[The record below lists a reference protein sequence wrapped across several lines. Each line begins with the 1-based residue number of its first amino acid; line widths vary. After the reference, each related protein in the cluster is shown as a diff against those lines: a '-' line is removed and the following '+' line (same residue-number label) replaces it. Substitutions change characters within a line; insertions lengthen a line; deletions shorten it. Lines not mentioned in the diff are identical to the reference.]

1 MQKGF
6 DSKPMCN
13 GKYLKTK
20 LKSYG
25 GKTNK
30 YIYGQKMLRAGAKK
44 RGKYR
49 VDVSLTYQ

>member
-30 YIYGQKMLRAGAKK
+30 YFYGQKMLGTRAKK
-44 RGKYR
+44 KETYRG
-49 VDVSLTYQ
+49 DVSLTYQ